1 MIKCASKNLKNN
13 LNKFII
19 SYIFLK
25 INIFINSYFVI
36 LTYFRK
42 SYKLYINFTNFEM
55 LKYNY
60 LSIGLIVFI
69 SIK

>member
-13 LNKFII
+13 FNKFII

-25 INIFINSYFVI
+25 INIFINYYFMI

-42 SYKLYINFTNFEM
+42 SYKLYINFTNIEM

-60 LSIGLIVFI
+60 FSICFIVFLSI
-69 SIK
+69 K